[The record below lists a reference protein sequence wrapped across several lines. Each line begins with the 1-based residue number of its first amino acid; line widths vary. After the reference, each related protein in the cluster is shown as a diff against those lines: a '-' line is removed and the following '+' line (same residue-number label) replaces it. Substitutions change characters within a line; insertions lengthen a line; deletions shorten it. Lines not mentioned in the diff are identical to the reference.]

1 MDRTAFRRKVGERAL
16 RLPIWFHV
24 AINLAAALIPLYEWI
39 TFSGLFRR
47 WAEWE
52 IAKDGKYDATFI
64 YAVLVCAFTF
74 AAAVLTQAIS
84 AFMPRPTDEQ
94 IIARAGA
101 FRRYDEL
108 GVWLRRHNLK
118 VKLAAIA
125 LGLAAAGVTIAL
137 KRN

>member
-1 MDRTAFRRKVGERAL
+1 MGERAL

-24 AINLAAALIPLYEWI
+24 AINLAAALIPLHGWI

-52 IAKDGKYDATFI
+52 TAADGKYDPTFI
-64 YAVLVCAFTF
+64 YVMLVGAFTL
-74 AAAVLTQAIS
+74 AAAVLTQVIG
-84 AFMPRPTDEQ
+84 AFMPRPTDDQ
-94 IIARAGA
+94 ISARARA

-118 VKLAAIA
+118 LKLAAVAI
-125 LGLAAAGVTIAL
+125 GLAAAGVTL
-137 KRN
+137 LLRRG